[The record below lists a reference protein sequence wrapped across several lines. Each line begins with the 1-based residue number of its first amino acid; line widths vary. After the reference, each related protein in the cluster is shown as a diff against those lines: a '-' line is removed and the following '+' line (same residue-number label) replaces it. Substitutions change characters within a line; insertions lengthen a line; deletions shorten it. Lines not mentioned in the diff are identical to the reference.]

1 MEHVE
6 ILASKS
12 AGKQIERSKSGYK
25 PSKIAQKMFA
35 DLFVYSGADFEL
47 VTWTSTDP
55 DSPHDHPPCDPW
67 QFSSHG
73 FAA

>member
-1 MEHVE
+1 VE

-35 DLFVYSGADFEL
+35 DLFAGISA
-47 VTWTSTDP
+47 
-55 DSPHDHPPCDPW
+55 
-67 QFSSHG
+67 SSVS
-73 FAA
+73 